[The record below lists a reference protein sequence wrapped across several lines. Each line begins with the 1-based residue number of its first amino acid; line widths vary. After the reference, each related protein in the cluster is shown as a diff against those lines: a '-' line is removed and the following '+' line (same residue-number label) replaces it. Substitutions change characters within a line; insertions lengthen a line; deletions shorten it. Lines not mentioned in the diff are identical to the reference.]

1 MSACMI
7 SASTFL
13 QETGAAGVWV
23 TAAGIVFSAV
33 LIGALIL
40 YRRRYRA
47 ALQERRNTAELIENL
62 HDGIYR
68 SSLDGHQ
75 LAANRALVRLNG
87 YENEAEMLASVNDI
101 ATEWYVDPDR
111 RAEFRDILN
120 RDGRVEDFVSEVYRH
135 KTRERIWITESAR
148 IVCDPKI
155 GKPLYYEGSVREI
168 TETIKRRQLEE
179 QIQKLTSQLPGGLFQ
194 FRRNPNGS
202 YSVQYLS
209 HGFGRV
215 IGLPEERSI
224 LTTAQ
229 FVDLIVR
236 EDRPAYFRSLT
247 SSRRSL
253 SPWDHEFRVR
263 TPGGE
268 SRWLRI
274 VAKPEQDEG
283 AITWHG
289 YLMDISAR
297 KKQAM
302 EIEELAYFDPLTRLP
317 NRRMLR
323 DRTAAA
329 IACAR
334 KRGRVGALL
343 FIDLD
348 NFKNLNDS
356 QGHHVGDQYLM
367 QVAERLRECTGEYGI
382 VSRMGGDEFVIM
394 LEDLADELP
403 EGSRHA
409 LAVADRALSA
419 LRDTFVLGPVH
430 HRGSASIGVVTFDG
444 SESGAEELV
453 RRADIAMYEAKSG
466 GRNGI
471 SLFDPASLELE
482 SQRFRLLNDLRA
494 AISGDQLALHF
505 QPQVD
510 REGHVCGAEA
520 LLRWR
525 HPELGNIPPG
535 IFIPLAE
542 HCGLIHEI
550 GDFVLARAIA
560 ALARWQR
567 NPATSHIRLAVNI
580 SVQSFANATFVPD
593 LTRLV
598 QEYGVDASCL
608 TLEFAENV
616 MARDQE
622 RTAARMAELKK
633 LGIRFSLD
641 DFGTGYSSLIHLK
654 KLPFDELKIDGGFVA
669 DIETRESDRALVRTI
684 LAMATTLGLTAVAE
698 HVEDDK
704 QRIFLHLFGCEIFQ
718 GLLYSAAMPEEEF
731 LAFTS
736 ARNVPAEAE
745 TAYIRRPA

>member
-1 MSACMI
+1 MVSP
-7 SASTFL
+7 SASFL
-13 QETGAAGVWV
+13 GIGGLAVVAASLAL
-23 TAAGIVFSAV
+23 AATLVI
-33 LIGALIL
+33 ALL
-40 YRRRYRA
+40 DYRRRYRA
-47 ALQERRNTAELIENL
+47 ALRERLNTAALIDNL

-68 SSLDGHQ
+68 SSLGGRQ
-75 LAANRALVRLNG
+75 LAANRSLVRLNG
-87 YENEAEMLASVNDI
+87 YDSEAEMLASVNDI
-101 ATEWYVDPDR
+101 ATEWYVEPNR
-111 RAEFRDILN
+111 RAEFRDILQ
-120 RDGRVEDFVSEVYRH
+120 RDGKVEEFVSEVYRH

-148 IVCDPKI
+148 IVRNGA

-194 FRRNPNGS
+194 FRRGTEGS
-202 YSVQYLS
+202 YTVQYLS
-209 HGFGRV
+209 IGFRRI
-215 IGLPEERSI
+215 IGMPEGTEL
-224 LTTAQ
+224 LTTGQ
-229 FVDLIVR
+229 FVDLIIHD
-236 EDRPAYFRSLT
+236 DRPAYFRSLAQ
-247 SSRRSL
+247 SRRSL
-253 SPWDHEFRVR
+253 APWDHEFRAR
-263 TPGGE
+263 TPDGVVK
-268 SRWLRI
+268 WFRI
-274 VAKPEQDEG
+274 IAKPEETED

-297 KKQAM
+297 KGQAI

-317 NRRMLR
+317 NRRLLR
-323 DRTAAA
+323 DRTDAA
-329 IACAR
+329 IGYAR

-356 QGHHVGDQYLM
+356 QGHHVGDQYLV
-367 QVAERLRECTGEYGI
+367 QVAVRLSECAGQHGM

-394 LEDLADELP
+394 LEDLADGLA
-403 EGSRHA
+403 EGNLKA
-409 LAVADRALSA
+409 LAVAERSLAA

-430 HRGSASIGVVTFDG
+430 HRGSASIGVVGFDG
-444 SESGAEELV
+444 SESGAEELI

-471 SLFDPASLELE
+471 ALFDPASLEQE

-494 AISGDQLALHF
+494 AISGDQLRLHF
-505 QPQVD
+505 QPQID
-510 REGHVCGAEA
+510 RDGRVCGAEA

-525 HPELGNIPPG
+525 HPELGDIPPG
-535 IFIPLAE
+535 TFIPLAE
-542 HCGLIHEI
+542 HCGVIHEL
-550 GDFVLARAIA
+550 GDLVLAKGVAT
-560 ALARWQR
+560 LAGWQR
-567 NPATSHIRLAVNI
+567 RPETARLRLAVNI
-580 SVQSFANATFVPD
+580 SVQSFANATFAPD
-593 LTRLV
+593 LARLV
-598 QEYGVDASCL
+598 REHGVDASYL

-616 MARDQE
+616 MAHDQE

-704 QRIFLHLFGCEIFQ
+704 QRIFLHLFGCEVFQ
-718 GLLYSAAMPEEEF
+718 GLLYSPAVPEDEF
-731 LAFTS
+731 LAF
-736 ARNVPAEAE
+736 AIGRNTPEE
-745 TAYIRRPA
+745 TAAADLRRPA

>member
-1 MSACMI
+1 MVSVPA
-7 SASTFL
+7 FL
-13 QETGAAGVWV
+13 PETSGAAFWIA
-23 TAAGIVFSAV
+23 AAGIVLSAV
-33 LIGALIL
+33 LIGTLMG
-40 YRRRYRA
+40 YRRRYA
-47 ALQERRNTAELIENL
+47 AAIRERMNTAEVIENL

-68 SSLDGHQ
+68 SSLDGRQ

-87 YENEAEMLASVNDI
+87 YGSETEMLASVNDI
-101 ATEWYVDPDR
+101 ATEWYVDPNR
-111 RAEFRDILN
+111 RAEFQDILN
-120 RDGRVEDFVSEVYRH
+120 RDDRVEEFVSEVYRH

-148 IVCDPKI
+148 IVRHPKT

-168 TETIKRRQLEE
+168 TETIRRRQLEE
-179 QIQKLTSQLPGGLFQ
+179 QIRKLTSQLPGGLFQ
-194 FRRNPNGS
+194 FRRNPNGC
-202 YSVQYLS
+202 YSVEYLS
-209 HGFGRV
+209 EGFCRV
-215 IGLPEERSI
+215 IGFPEDMRL
-224 LTTAQ
+224 LTTGQ
-229 FVDLIVR
+229 FIDLIVP
-236 EDRPAYFRSLT
+236 EDRLAYFRSLT
-247 SSRRSL
+247 ASRRNL
-253 SPWDHEFRVR
+253 SPWEHEFRVC
-263 TPGGE
+263 TPGGDC
-268 SRWLRI
+268 RWLRI
-274 VAKPEQDEG
+274 IAKPEQDEG

-289 YLMDISAR
+289 YLTDISTR
-297 KKQAM
+297 KRQAM

-329 IACAR
+329 IAGAR
-334 KRGRVGALL
+334 KRGHVGALL

-356 QGHHVGDQYLM
+356 QGHHVGDQYLV
-367 QVAERLRECTGEYGI
+367 QVAERLRECAGEHGM

-394 LEDLADELP
+394 LEDLAGGLP
-403 EGSRHA
+403 GGNRHA
-409 LAVADRALSA
+409 LAVAERTLSA

-430 HRGSASIGVVTFDG
+430 HRGSASIGVVVFDG

-482 SQRFRLLNDLRA
+482 SQRFRLLNDLRV

-505 QPQVD
+505 QPQID
-510 REGHVCGAEA
+510 REGRVCGAEA
-520 LLRWR
+520 LLRWH
-525 HPELGNIPPG
+525 HPELGDIPPG
-535 IFIPLAE
+535 VFIPLAE

-550 GDFVLARAIA
+550 GDFVLAGAIA
-560 ALARWQR
+560 TLASWQR
-567 NPATSHIRLAVNI
+567 NPAISHLRLAVNI
-580 SVQSFANATFVPD
+580 SVQSFANATFVSD

-598 QEYGVDASCL
+598 GQYGVDASHL

-622 RTAARMAELKK
+622 RTATRMAELKK

-641 DFGTGYSSLIHLK
+641 DFGTGYSSLVHLK

-704 QRIFLHLFGCEIFQ
+704 QRIFLHLFGCEVFQ
-718 GLLYSAAMPEEEF
+718 GLLYSAAVPEKEF
-731 LAFTS
+731 LAFTI
-736 ARNVPAEAE
+736 ARNAPAEAE
-745 TAYIRRPA
+745 TADIRRPA

>member
-1 MSACMI
+1 MFSI
-7 SASTFL
+7 STFL
-13 QETGAAGVWV
+13 PETSGVALWV
-23 TAAGIVFSAV
+23 AAAGIVLSA
-33 LIGALIL
+33 ALVAAL
-40 YRRRYRA
+40 MGYRRRYRA
-47 ALQERRNTAELIENL
+47 ALRERMNTAELIENL

-68 SSLDGHQ
+68 SSLGGRQ

-87 YENEAEMLASVNDI
+87 YDSEAEMLASVNDI
-101 ATEWYVDPDR
+101 ATEWYVDPNR
-111 RAEFRDILN
+111 RAEFRDILT

-148 IVCDPKI
+148 IVCDPKT

-168 TETIKRRQLEE
+168 TETIRRQQLEE
-179 QIQKLTSQLPGGLFQ
+179 QIQKLTDQLPGGLFQ
-194 FRRNPNGS
+194 FRRSPNGS
-202 YSVQYLS
+202 YSVEYLS
-209 HGFGRV
+209 GGFGRV
-215 IGLPEERSI
+215 VGFPEGMRL

-229 FVDLIVR
+229 FIGLIVR

-247 SSRRSL
+247 ASRRSL
-253 SPWDHEFRVR
+253 SPWDHEFRIH
-263 TPGGE
+263 TPSGE
-268 SRWLRI
+268 PRWLRI
-274 VAKPEQDEG
+274 VAKPEKVEG

-297 KKQAM
+297 KNQAM

-329 IACAR
+329 IACAA
-334 KRGRVGALL
+334 KRRRVGALL

-356 QGHHVGDQYLM
+356 QGHHVGDQYLV
-367 QVAERLRECTGEYGI
+367 QVASRLRECAGEHGM

-394 LEDLADELP
+394 LEDLAGRAA
-403 EGSRHA
+403 EGSRRA
-409 LAVADRALSA
+409 LVVADRTLSA

-430 HRGSASIGVVTFDG
+430 HRGSASIGVVVFDG

-482 SQRFRLLNDLRA
+482 SQRFRLLSDLRA

-505 QPQVD
+505 QPQID
-510 REGHVCGAEA
+510 REGRVCGAEA
-520 LLRWR
+520 LLRWH
-525 HPELGNIPPG
+525 HPELGDIPPG
-535 IFIPLAE
+535 VFIPLAE

-550 GDFVLARAIA
+550 GDFVLAEAIA
-560 ALARWQR
+560 TLAGWQR
-567 NPATSHIRLAVNI
+567 NPATSYLRLAVNI

-622 RTAARMAELKK
+622 RTATRMAQLKK

-641 DFGTGYSSLIHLK
+641 DFGTGYSSLVHLK

-718 GLLYSAAMPEEEF
+718 GLLYSAAVPEEEF
-731 LAFTS
+731 LAFTI
-736 ARNVPAEAE
+736 ARNAPVE
-745 TAYIRRPA
+745 TSAADIRRPA

>member
-1 MSACMI
+1 MFSV
-7 SASTFL
+7 STFL
-13 QETGAAGVWV
+13 PETSSVAVWV
-23 TAAGIVFSAV
+23 AAAGIVLLAALV
-33 LIGALIL
+33 AALIG

-47 ALQERRNTAELIENL
+47 AAREQMNTAELIENL

-68 SSLDGHQ
+68 SSLDGRQ

-87 YENEAEMLASVNDI
+87 YDSEAEMLASVNDI
-101 ATEWYVDPDR
+101 ATEWYVDPNR
-111 RAEFRDILN
+111 RAEFRNILT

-148 IVCDPKI
+148 IVCDPKT

-168 TETIKRRQLEE
+168 TETIRRQQLEE
-179 QIQKLTSQLPGGLFQ
+179 QIRKLTNQLPGGLFQ
-194 FRRNPNGS
+194 FRRSPNGS
-202 YSVQYLS
+202 YSVEYLS
-209 HGFGRV
+209 NGFGRV
-215 IGLPEERSI
+215 VGFPEGMRL

-229 FVDLIVR
+229 FIGLIVR
-236 EDRPAYFRSLT
+236 EYRPAYFRSLT
-247 SSRRSL
+247 ASRRSL
-253 SPWDHEFRVR
+253 SPWDHEFRIH
-263 TPGGE
+263 TPSGE
-268 SRWLRI
+268 PRWLRI
-274 VAKPEQDEG
+274 VAKPEKVEG

-297 KKQAM
+297 KNQAM

-356 QGHHVGDQYLM
+356 QGHHVGDQYLV
-367 QVAERLRECTGEYGI
+367 QVAARLRECAGEHGM

-394 LEDLADELP
+394 LEDLAGGAA
-403 EGSRHA
+403 EGSRRA
-409 LAVADRALSA
+409 LAVADRTLSA

-430 HRGSASIGVVTFDG
+430 HRGSASIGVVVFDG

-482 SQRFRLLNDLRA
+482 SQRFRLLSDLRA

-505 QPQVD
+505 QPQID
-510 REGHVCGAEA
+510 REGRVCGAEA
-520 LLRWR
+520 LLRWH
-525 HPELGNIPPG
+525 HPELGDIPPG
-535 IFIPLAE
+535 VFIPLAE

-550 GDFVLARAIA
+550 GDFVLAEAIA
-560 ALARWQR
+560 TLAGWQR
-567 NPATSHIRLAVNI
+567 NPATSYLRLAVNI

-622 RTAARMAELKK
+622 RTATRMAELKK

-641 DFGTGYSSLIHLK
+641 DFGTGYSSLVHLK

-718 GLLYSAAMPEEEF
+718 GLLYSAAVPEEEF
-731 LAFTS
+731 LAFTN

>member
-1 MSACMI
+1 MFPLA
-7 SASTFL
+7 TFL
-13 QETGAAGVWV
+13 PEISGVAA
-23 TAAGIVFSAV
+23 AAVILSAV
-33 LIGALIL
+33 LIAVLIV
-40 YRRRYRA
+40 YRRRFRA
-47 ALQERRNTAELIENL
+47 ALRERMHTAELIDNL

-87 YENEAEMLASVNDI
+87 YDSEAEMLASVNDI
-101 ATEWYVDPDR
+101 AKEWYVDPNR
-111 RAEFRDILN
+111 RTEFQDIL
-120 RDGRVEDFVSEVYRH
+120 GREGRIENFVSEVYRH

-148 IVCDPKI
+148 IVRHPAT
-155 GKPLYYEGSVREI
+155 GKSLYYEGSVREI
-168 TETIKRRQLEE
+168 TETIRRQQLEE

-194 FRRNPNGS
+194 FRRSQNGS
-202 YSVQYLS
+202 YSVEYLS
-209 HGFGRV
+209 GSFGRV
-215 IGLPEERSI
+215 LGLPEEMRL
-224 LTTAQ
+224 LTTVQ
-229 FVDLIVR
+229 FIGFIIR

-247 SSRRSL
+247 ASRRSL

-263 TPGGE
+263 NPDGE
-268 SRWLRI
+268 LRWLRV

-302 EIEELAYFDPLTRLP
+302 EIEELAYFDPLTQLP

-323 DRTAAA
+323 NRTAAA
-329 IACAR
+329 ITCAR

-356 QGHHVGDQYLM
+356 QGHHVGDQYLV
-367 QVAERLRECTGEYGI
+367 QVASRLRECAGENGM

-394 LEDLADELP
+394 LEDLADGLP
-403 EGSRHA
+403 EASRHA
-409 LAVADRALSA
+409 LAVADKTLSA

-430 HRGSASIGVVTFDG
+430 HRGSASIGVVAFDG
-444 SESGAEELV
+444 SESGAEELI
-453 RRADIAMYEAKSG
+453 RRADIAMYEAKGG
-466 GRNGI
+466 GRDGI

-505 QPQVD
+505 QPQID

-525 HPELGNIPPG
+525 HPELGDIPPAV
-535 IFIPLAE
+535 FIPLAE

-550 GDFVLARAIA
+550 GNLVLAKGIA
-560 ALARWQR
+560 TLAGWQK
-567 NPATSHIRLAVNI
+567 NPETSYLRLAVNI
-580 SVQSFANATFVPD
+580 SVQSFANATFAPD

-598 QEYGVDASCL
+598 GEHGVDASYL

-616 MARDQE
+616 MARDHE
-622 RTAARMAELKK
+622 RTATHMAELKK

-641 DFGTGYSSLIHLK
+641 DFGTGYSSLVHLK
-654 KLPFDELKIDGGFVA
+654 KLPFDELKIDGSFVA

-684 LAMATTLGLTAVAE
+684 LAMATTLGLSAVAE

-704 QRIFLHLFGCEIFQ
+704 QRIFLHLFGCEMFQ
-718 GLLYSAAMPEEEF
+718 GLLYSAAVPEKEF
-731 LAFTS
+731 LAFTI
-736 ARNVPAEAE
+736 ARNAPSETE
-745 TAYIRRPA
+745 TADIRRPA